1 MLFCP
6 NRNIEALS
14 ASKDCLLSIWII
26 DSGATDHMTSHSNFF
41 SNYTILSGRPK
52 VKVANGTFSSIIGQG
67 IDSITSSLTLQN
79 VLHIPNLS
87 CNLLS
92 VSKITKDLNCF
103 VTFTPSHCVFQDQI
117 TRRMIWYAERKG
129 ALYYLNTHWKIGD
142 SISQA
147 LITTNNPS
155 KVYQIWLWHKWL
167 GHPLIFIMEKM
178 FLTLF
183 GKTKSYDF
191 HCEVCELVKHH
202 HVPFPIRNKKETS
215 LFSLTHIDVWGPS
228 RIPNISGSKWFVTF
242 IDDCTHTTWVYLL
255 KSKSEV
261 NSIFLIFHKFVCT
274 QFGTKIHALRS
285 DNGKEYF
292 NHNFVTYLQ
301 NEGIVYQS
309 SCVDT
314 PQQNGVAKKKNKHL
328 LEVARSLLFQVSVP
342 KTYWGEAVLTATF
355 LINRMSSRV
364 LDFKSPIDVL

>member
-1 MLFCP
+1 
-6 NRNIEALS
+6 
-14 ASKDCLLSIWII
+14 
-26 DSGATDHMTSHSNFF
+26 MTSHSNFF

-167 GHPLIFIMEKM
+167 GHPLIFI
-178 FLTLF
+178 
-183 GKTKSYDF
+183 
-191 HCEVCELVKHH
+191 
-202 HVPFPIRNKKETS
+202 
-215 LFSLTHIDVWGPS
+215 
-228 RIPNISGSKWFVTF
+228 
-242 IDDCTHTTWVYLL
+242 
-255 KSKSEV
+255 
-261 NSIFLIFHKFVCT
+261 
-274 QFGTKIHALRS
+274 KIGRA
-285 DNGKEYF
+285 
-292 NHNFVTYLQ
+292 
-301 NEGIVYQS
+301 
-309 SCVDT
+309 SCR
-314 PQQNGVAKKKNKHL
+314 
-328 LEVARSLLFQVSVP
+328 E
-342 KTYWGEAVLTATF
+342 
-355 LINRMSSRV
+355 RV
-364 LDFKSPIDVL
+364 